1 MKWIIAFL
9 IFSILILFH
18 EFGHFIV
25 AKMSGVDVVEFS
37 MGFGPRIFSTVRG
50 GTRYSFKALLFGG
63 SCEMKG
69 MYDDLD
75 EDDPNAL
82 EARRTEE
89 GSFQSASIG
98 KRIAI
103 IFAGPLFNFILAFV
117 GAVIIMSAI
126 GYDPAEVVAVSEES
140 PAYEAGLRPGDTIT
154 EFMGGHVDIG
164 RDVANWFTFHDLK
177 ESDTVTVSYTRD
189 GQKYKASFAPYVY
202 VRYMMGLTYTLSSE
216 TAHVDSVGEKSP
228 LAEAGVKAGDVITA
242 IDGNEITTAQSMHD
256 YFEAHPLDGSEVT
269 LTIERE
275 GNTFET
281 TLVPYESRQ
290 ALTGFSYNLG
300 RVPTNAIGVIK
311 YSFIEI
317 RYWITTVIKSLGG
330 MFTGRFGADDLSGP
344 VGVVDIVG
352 TTYEEVKEE
361 GFFMTFLNMV
371 NLLILLSA
379 NLGVMN
385 LLPIPA
391 LDGGRLVFLLYELI
405 SGKPVNR
412 KVEMA
417 VQSAAALALI
427 VLMVYVMYNDV
438 LRIIGR

>member
-25 AKMSGVDVVEFS
+25 AKMSGVEVVEFS

-75 EDDPNAL
+75 EEEPA
-82 EARRTEE
+82 AAAKRTEE
-89 GSFQSASIG
+89 GSFQSAPIG

-117 GAVIIMSAI
+117 GAMIVLAAV
-126 GYDPAEVVAVSEES
+126 GYDPAEVVSVAEDS

-154 EFMGGHVDIG
+154 AFMGENVDIG

-177 ESDTVTVSYTRD
+177 EGDTISVSYRRD
-189 GQKYKASFAPYVY
+189 GQTYKTSFEPYIY
-202 VRYMMGLTYTLSSE
+202 IRFMMGLTYQLSSE
-216 TAHVDSVGEKSP
+216 TAHIDSVGEDSP
-228 LAEAGVKAGDVITA
+228 LAAAGVRAGDVIVA

-256 YFEAHPLDGSEVT
+256 YFDAHPLTASEVT
-269 LTIERE
+269 LTIDRDGEIFDASL
-275 GNTFET
+275 T
-281 TLVPYESRQ
+281 PYESRTV
-290 ALTGFSYNLG
+290 LTGFSYNLG
-300 RVPTNAIGVIK
+300 RVPVSAIGVLK

-317 RYWITTVIKSLGG
+317 RYWIMTVLKSVGG

-371 NLLILLSA
+371 NLIVLLSA

-405 SGKPVNR
+405 SGRPVNR
-412 KVEMA
+412 KVELA
-417 VQSAAALALI
+417 VQSAAAIALI
-427 VLMVYVMYNDV
+427 VLMVYVMYHDV